1 MGLLLLFLQCFPWCF
16 IKWTTCEQQI
26 LMFPTLIK
34 IYHNLVGFSTL
45 HPESTTSS
53 EMQRWNQ
60 KNTLSHIT
68 IDESHRLH
76 KNGGF
81 NFRPPC
87 AELCCLSRLK
97 CLLVA
102 LYYKDRGSSLVV
114 SHPERNWR
122 QKWRRLLL
130 CKPWSCTSFS
140 CQLGE
145 C

>member
-1 MGLLLLFLQCFPWCF
+1 
-16 IKWTTCEQQI
+16 
-26 LMFPTLIK
+26 MFPTLIK

-68 IDESHRLH
+68 IDESRRLH

-102 LYYKDRGSSLVV
+102 TCTTRTEEVVLTSLIQKETGDRNGEDYSYANLVAV
-114 SHPERNWR
+114 YLSVANYENARDQNIIII
-122 QKWRRLLL
+122 
-130 CKPWSCTSFS
+130 
-140 CQLGE
+140 
-145 C
+145 